1 MTMYPDNYIEH
12 WSDVYVRNRAIL
24 RARGVELMTFL
35 VDPRAILTAVA
46 FNKPLPLADDQD
58 FYPLLPK
65 QQAVQER
72 LFNEEQN
79 EFEKEWLEQ
88 MLTRIRETGKSPVR
102 VSNGQIIEPLTHNTH
117 PPRRAHRYFR
127 GSQCG

>member
-1 MTMYPDNYIEH
+1 MTMYPDNYLDH
-12 WSDVYVRNRAIL
+12 WGDLYVRNCAL
-24 RARGVELMTFL
+24 LKARGVLFETFL
-35 VDPRAILTAVA
+35 MAPRDILTAVA
-46 FNKPLPLADDQD
+46 FNKPLPLAEGQA

-65 QQAVQER
+65 QQAIQER

-88 MLTRIRETGKSPVR
+88 MLTRIRQTGKSPMR
-102 VSNGQIIEPLTHNTH
+102 VSNGQIIEPLTHSTH

-127 GSQCG
+127 GGQCG